1 MAVKLKPLSKQVI
14 VITGASSGFGAETA
28 LMAARRGAKVVL
40 AARSGA
46 ALQEIAQEIIAGGGE
61 ALVVA
66 TDVAQRSDLE
76 RLARL
81 AVERFGRIDTWV
93 NNAGVG
99 IWGTLEQVPEEDM
112 RQLFE
117 VNFWGLVNGSMV
129 AIPHLEAAGG
139 GALINMGSVGS
150 DRAIPLQGIYSAS
163 KHAVKGF
170 TDALRMELEHR
181 GAPISVTLIKP
192 WSSGTPLPDKVRN
205 YTGRR
210 PKLPPPVTDP
220 SRVARAI
227 LNAAQHPVRDSFIS
241 ANAPLTVGLANVA
254 PRLMDRISET
264 VMFEAQLG
272 EETANS
278 PGNLREG
285 GGEARVRGEDGSKRP
300 TAPIAEA
307 AMNSPVT
314 ASVVAAT
321 VLGSLGYLVLRRR

>member
-1 MAVKLKPLSKQVI
+1 MTTKLKPLSEQVI

-28 LMAARRGAKVVL
+28 RMAAKRGAKVVL
-40 AARSGA
+40 AARSGP
-46 ALQEIAQEIIAGGGE
+46 ALQEIAQGIITNGGE

-99 IWGTLEQVPEEDM
+99 IWGTLEQVTEADM

-117 VNFWGLVNGSMV
+117 VNFWGVVNGSLV

-181 GAPISVTLIKP
+181 GAPISVTLVKP
-192 WSSGTPLPDKVRN
+192 WSSGTPLPEHVKN
-205 YTGRR
+205 YTGRK
-210 PKLPPPVTDP
+210 PKLPPPVVDP
-220 SRVARAI
+220 SRIARAI
-227 LNAAQHPVRDSFIS
+227 LHAAEHPTRDSFVGM
-241 ANAPLTVGLANVA
+241 NAPLTAGLANVA
-254 PRLMDRISET
+254 PRLMDRVSEA
-264 VMFEAQLG
+264 VLFELQLG
-272 EETANS
+272 EETGNT
-278 PGNLREG
+278 PGNLWEG
-285 GGEARVRGEDGSKRP
+285 GGQAQVRGVDGSARP

-307 AMNSPVT
+307 AMNSPVV

>member
-1 MAVKLKPLSKQVI
+1 MSVKLKPLSEQVI

-28 LMAARRGAKVVL
+28 LMAAQRGAKVVL

-46 ALQEIAQEIIAGGGE
+46 ALQEIAQKIIAGGGE

-66 TDVAQRSDLE
+66 TDVSRRDELE

-81 AVERFGRIDTWV
+81 AVERFGRIDSWV

-99 IWGTLEQVPEEDM
+99 IWGTLEQVTEEDM

-117 VNFWGLVNGSMV
+117 VNFWGLVNGSLI

-192 WSSGTPLPDKVRN
+192 WSAGTPLPDNVRN
-205 YTGRR
+205 YTGRK
-210 PKLPPPVTDP
+210 PKLPPPVVDP
-220 SRVARAI
+220 ARIAHAI
-227 LNAAQHPVRDSFIS
+227 LHAVQHPTRDAFVGL
-241 ANAPLTVGLANVA
+241 NAPVTAGLANVA
-254 PRLMDRISET
+254 PRLVDRISEALL
-264 VMFEAQLG
+264 FEAQLG
-272 EETANS
+272 EDSENR
-278 PGNLREG
+278 PGNLHEG
-285 GGEARVRGEDGSKRP
+285 RGQAQVRGEDGSARP
-300 TAPIAEA
+300 TAPLAEVV
-307 AMNSPVT
+307 MNSPVT
-314 ASVVAAT
+314 ASVMAAT
-321 VLGSLGYLVLRRR
+321 VLSSLGYLALRRR

>member
-1 MAVKLKPLSKQVI
+1 MAVKLKPLSEQVI

-28 LMAARRGAKVVL
+28 LMAARGGAKVVL
-40 AARSGA
+40 AARSGE
-46 ALQEIAQEIIAGGGE
+46 ALQEIAQQIIAGGGE

-66 TDVAQRSDLE
+66 TDVAQRPDLE

-99 IWGTLEQVPEEDM
+99 IWGTLEQVPEGDM

-139 GALINMGSVGS
+139 GALINMGSVAS

-170 TDALRMELEHR
+170 TDALRMELDHR

-192 WSSGTPLPDKVRN
+192 WSAGTPLPEHVRN

-210 PKLPPPVTDP
+210 PTLPPPVVDP

-227 LNAAQHPVRDSFIS
+227 LHAARHPTRDAFVGL
-241 ANAPLTVGLANVA
+241 NAPLTAGLANVA
-254 PRLMDRISET
+254 PRLTDRLSEA
-264 VMFEAQLG
+264 MLFEAQLG
-272 EETANS
+272 EQTGNR
-278 PGNLREG
+278 PGNLRDG
-285 GGEARVRGEDGSKRP
+285 GGEAQVRGRDGSKRP
-300 TAPIAEA
+300 TAPLAEA

-314 ASVVAAT
+314 ASVLAAT
-321 VLGSLGYLVLRRR
+321 VLGSLGFLVLRRR

>member
-28 LMAARRGAKVVL
+28 LMAGRRGARVVL

-66 TDVAQRSDLE
+66 TDVTQRSDLE

-117 VNFWGLVNGSMV
+117 VNFWGLVNGAMV

-192 WSSGTPLPDKVRN
+192 WSAGTPLPDKVRN

-210 PKLPPPVTDP
+210 PKLPPLVVDP
-220 SRVARAI
+220 SRIARAI
-227 LNAAQHPVRDSFIS
+227 LNAAQHPVRDSFVG
-241 ANAPLTVGLANVA
+241 ANAPVTAGLSNVA
-254 PRLMDRISET
+254 PRVMDRLSEA
-264 VMFEAQLG
+264 MLFEAQLG
-272 EETANS
+272 EETGNS

-285 GGEARVRGEDGSKRP
+285 GGEAQVRGVDGSKHP
-300 TAPIAEA
+300 IAPIAEA

-314 ASVVAAT
+314 ASVLAAT